1 VKYSTRVVL
10 QMTEDPAVYV
20 VVDKDSHEFSGQP
33 DLACGPSGEEQGLEA
48 SSSSFSRTLQGAY
61 QTLFGQQQGTLAQ
74 LNSRLNQIASGT
86 TGPGFGADELNAKTS
101 QIVNQAAANARNVE
115 QAESNLSAGQVFAGQ
130 SDTSGLARASAIR
143 QQLTGEAESAA
154 ETQKANALENLT
166 ATNYAQGRENAIR
179 TVGGLQTLAGLESP
193 TPYASEAVNEN
204 QAAFGQANKI
214 NQENNQKW
222 SDIAGGITG
231 LVKTGLSFASGGL
244 ANMGEGSG
252 IGDFFSGGLQALSG
266 KG

>member
-1 VKYSTRVVL
+1 
-10 QMTEDPAVYV
+10 MTEDPAVYV

-166 ATNYAQGRENAIR
+166 ATNYAQGRENVADLQ
-179 TVGGLQTLAGLESP
+179 GLPDGGLESP